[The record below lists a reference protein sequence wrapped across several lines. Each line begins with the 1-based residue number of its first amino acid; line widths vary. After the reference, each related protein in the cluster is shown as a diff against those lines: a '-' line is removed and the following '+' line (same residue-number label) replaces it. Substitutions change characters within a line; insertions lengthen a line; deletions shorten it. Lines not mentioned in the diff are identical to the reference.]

1 MRTCTPRKGFT
12 LIELLIV
19 IAIILI
25 LISIALP
32 NFLEAQL
39 RAKATRVQGEFRT
52 LSIAMEEYALDY
64 KDYPQ
69 NWYDLYAHP
78 EWSGKSRFY
87 GLGMHYTRTCLPQIT
102 TPTAYL
108 KNVDYDEPFPYVGM
122 LNQGY
127 FYAHTDYTVK
137 SKGLYWHQ
145 PSLWCFAS
153 CGPDHLFHEDWK
165 ILPGY
170 PSGNW
175 VEYSPTNGT
184 TSAGNLT
191 KYGPFR

>member
-1 MRTCTPRKGFT
+1 MRTRNSRKGFT

-32 NFLEAQL
+32 NFLAAQL
-39 RAKATRVQGEFRT
+39 RAKVARVQGEFRT
-52 LSIAMEEYALDY
+52 LGIAMEEYALDY

-87 GLGMHYTRTCLPQIT
+87 GLGMHYTRTCLAQLT
-102 TPTAYL
+102 TPSAYL

-127 FYAHTDYTVK
+127 FYAHTDYSKK
-137 SKGLYWHQ
+137 SKGLYWNQ

-175 VEYSPTNGT
+175 VEYSPTNGI